1 MRMARGVT
9 GERKKG
15 GKLCLDIIGRQRF
28 QNDKM
33 GDTKKEAEGGRPAEM
48 CVGASGAHTKLPCVE
63 GQSG

>member
-1 MRMARGVT
+1 MRMERGVT

-33 GDTKKEAEGGRPAEM
+33 GDTKKEAEGRCNSWGSPILRKKGK
-48 CVGASGAHTKLPCVE
+48 GAREDKY
-63 GQSG
+63 Q